1 MFKNLN
7 PFRVL
12 PAQDFAKMDLAKLEL
27 AHAAQSAN
35 EYASALALYQAQHSN
50 LLRKVLGE
58 QVLTPTRASHRS
70 SMAPPWRTK
79 LRKSAISPA
88 SQGSKV
94 QRFANLR

>member
-1 MFKNLN
+1 MFKKPN

-35 EYASALALYQAQHSN
+35 EYASALVLYNAQRSN
-50 LLRKVLGE
+50 LLRNVLSAQ
-58 QVLTPTRASHRS
+58 QVAALGGVAHK
-70 SMAPPWRTK
+70 A
-79 LRKSAISPA
+79 PA
-88 SQGSKV
+88 SLGSKV

>member
-1 MFKNLN
+1 MFKTLN

-12 PAQDFAKMDLAKLEL
+12 PAHDLAKLEL
-27 AHAAQSAN
+27 AHAERQLDAQSAN
-35 EYASALALYQAQHSN
+35 EYASALVLYQAQHSN